1 MDAGLLRGFRRGD
14 PDALEAVYLAH
25 VREVEGWVRGA
36 LLRSGRLTHADLA
49 DLVQDVFLRA
59 FSESARASYDGL
71 RPYPPFLMTVA
82 RNLFIDWARRTGRE
96 VPRSDILDGPLAGE
110 GQPGAGAAAQAS
122 TEGAVGAGEGE
133 PFAPAVVA
141 VADAYVQ
148 SLPDELRRIHHQRF
162 VVGSPQRQAAE
173 ALGISRQTLRT
184 LEKRLVIG
192 LRRRLR
198 EAGMEPLPAPAK
210 KTNPGGSD
218 ARNDPRG

>member
-1 MDAGLLRGFRRGD
+1 MGSWRAAPVRAADACRSGR
-14 PDALEAVYLAH
+14 P
-25 VREVEGWVRGA
+25 
-36 LLRSGRLTHADLA
+36 RSGRLPAR
-49 DLVQDVFLRA
+49 VLRVG
-59 FSESARASYDGL
+59 AREL
-71 RPYPPFLMTVA
+71 RRPAPVPAVPDDRRPQPVHRLGAPHGARGPPL
-82 RNLFIDWARRTGRE
+82 
-96 VPRSDILDGPLAGE
+96 GPLAGE